1 MYNGFSQEKRLSK
14 LSNKSHDSQASS
26 STASA
31 TSQDEK
37 RGVNSTA
44 VGINNGHGQEEEE
57 LDEME
62 VEYTEVCLKDVQHI
76 LECNCD
82 LYCTCASYCKDN
94 VLFVWECCN
103 LFPFCFFF
111 FLWFWKIMILHW

>member
-37 RGVNSTA
+37 RGAKQYS
-44 VGINNGHGQEEEE
+44 GG
-57 LDEME
+57 D
-62 VEYTEVCLKDVQHI
+62 
-76 LECNCD
+76 
-82 LYCTCASYCKDN
+82 
-94 VLFVWECCN
+94 
-103 LFPFCFFF
+103 
-111 FLWFWKIMILHW
+111 

>member
-111 FLWFWKIMILHW
+111 FFDSEK